1 MTTASLTQS
10 TGVEFTRIYSYGA
23 ARGDLVVPNSD
34 LIGPIDSSDEWI
46 QQRTGIITRTRAS
59 AGILAVDLA
68 TDAAREAIEKSGI
81 SADKIDLVI
90 VATIG
95 NVQQT
100 PSLAAV
106 LADRVGS
113 NPAAAYDTNAAC
125 AGFSYGVTQAD
136 ALIRSGAAH
145 YALVV
150 GAEKLSDIVS
160 PTDRSISFLLGDGAG
175 AVVIGPSDFPGIA
188 APVWGSDGSKADA
201 VGMDHTLVDFRDGTA
216 SWPTLRQDGQV
227 VFRWAVWEMAK
238 VAKQALEVAGIT
250 AADLAAFVPHQAN
263 MRIIDELAKQLK
275 LPETVTI
282 GRDIAT
288 TGNTSAASIP
298 LATHRLLAE
307 HPELSSGLCLQIG
320 FGAGL
325 VFGAQV
331 VVLP

>member
-1 MTTASLTQS
+1 MTTPTLKQS
-10 TGVEFTRIYSYGA
+10 RGAEFTRIYSYGA
-23 ARGDLVVPNSD
+23 ARGDLVVDNNA
-34 LIGPIDSSDEWI
+34 LVGPIDSSDEWI
-46 QQRTGIITRTRAS
+46 QQRTGIITRTRSS
-59 AGILAVDLA
+59 AGVGAVDLA
-68 TDAAREAIEKSGI
+68 TEAAREAIAKSGI
-81 SADKIDLVI
+81 APEQIDLVV
-90 VATIG
+90 VATIS

-100 PSLAAV
+100 PSMAAV
-106 LADRVGS
+106 VADRVGA
-113 NPAAAYDTNAAC
+113 NPAAAYDENAAC
-125 AGFSYGVTQAD
+125 AGFSYGITQAD

-145 YALVV
+145 YALVI

-160 PTDRSISFLLGDGAG
+160 PTDRTISFLLGDGAG
-175 AVVIGPSDFPGIA
+175 AVVVGPSDFPGIA

-201 VGMDHTLVDFRDGTA
+201 VGMDHTLTEYRDGD
-216 SWPTLRQDGQV
+216 SGWPTLRQDGQT

-238 VAKQALEVAGIT
+238 VAKEALDVAGIT
-250 AADLAAFVPHQAN
+250 ADDLAAFIPHQAN

-275 LPETVTI
+275 LPEKVVI

-307 HPELSSGLCLQIG
+307 HPELSGGLALQIG

-331 VVLP
+331 IVLP